1 MRSLFRR
8 RRLPD
13 GARPALDRDERI
25 IAWGGAA
32 NDAVVI
38 VTNYGLWLPGISGSA
53 RLGWHEIHKA
63 TWSGRALQVVPAR
76 EVASHEAYTEMT
88 DESPVSITLLDPEKV
103 PDQVRARVTKSVA
116 YTSHHALP
124 GGGVRVVARR
134 VPGQDGL
141 RWTVR
146 YDPGTPA
153 APDVAADLVAAAS
166 AAITGG
172 QTVAPPG

>member
-25 IAWGGAA
+25 LAWGGAA

-38 VTNYGLWLPGISGSA
+38 VTNYGLWLPGLSGSA

-63 TWSGRALQVVPAR
+63 TWSGRALVVVPAR
-76 EVASHEAYTEMT
+76 EVASHGTYTEMADDDT
-88 DESPVSITLLDPEKV
+88 VSITLLDPDKV

-116 YTSHHALP
+116 YTSHHVLP

-134 VPGQDGL
+134 VPGRDGL

-146 YDPGTPA
+146 YDPGTPS
-153 APDVAADLVAAAS
+153 APDAATDLVAAAS